1 MRWKGSHSPS
11 HPLPTQ
17 PLEALWDHRDRMK
30 DCHMLHHSLIFLFPG
45 VNGGTGTPA
54 ELFVYLMMKINPQ
67 PSLWE
72 GLEAFSVTRAALK
85 DLS

>member
-1 MRWKGSHSPS
+1 
-11 HPLPTQ
+11 
-17 PLEALWDHRDRMK
+17 
-30 DCHMLHHSLIFLFPG
+30 MLHHLLIFLFPG

-54 ELFVYLMMKINPQ
+54 ELFVCLMMKINPQ

-72 GLEAFSVTRAALK
+72 GLEAFPVTRAALK